1 MKRAARPFVVEVRR
15 GQKKTPF
22 LDLESIPDASRDDS
36 LRRAEA
42 ALFEG
47 RATESTPARGES
59 NEPAR
64 RILQNLAEVNPL
76 EVRLEEEPPAPRR
89 GRKPGS
95 KNKPKTAG
103 EQTAQAEGH
112 SGRRVVLTP
121 EVVNAALESMAK
133 VSAPASVER
142 PVAESAPPAGPVA
155 VTGIVAR
162 REPRQDQGTAQ
173 PQESGAAP
181 TIQTQPVGREL
192 RARSKILAMYVF
204 KTEPKA
210 WEIWK
215 RSPLR
220 KSKISQTAE
229 VRGK

>member
-15 GQKKTPF
+15 GQKKSPF
-22 LDLESIPDASRDDS
+22 LDLDSIPDASRDDA

-42 ALFEG
+42 ALFDG
-47 RATESTPARGES
+47 RTPESAPARNES

-76 EVRLEEEPPAPRR
+76 EVRLADELPAPRR

-95 KNKPKTAG
+95 KNKPKDAG
-103 EQTAQAEGH
+103 DQSAQAEGH
-112 SGRRVVLTP
+112 AARRVALTP
-121 EVVNAALESMAK
+121 DVVNAALESMAK
-133 VSAPASVER
+133 VSAPATIER
-142 PVAESAPPAGPVA
+142 PVAEIAYSPRHVAMPNGAAKQEAKQDVSVVQSQVPSTVPAPP
-155 VTGIVAR
+155 
-162 REPRQDQGTAQ
+162 
-173 PQESGAAP
+173 S
-181 TIQTQPVGREL
+181 QTLGREF

-215 RSPLR
+215 RGP
-220 KSKISQTAE
+220 
-229 VRGK
+229 RGKFR